1 MAEQASNGEPMMTMR
16 NIHLAAGGSVS
27 TAAAS
32 GQSAAVLAAQAGPH
46 IRLSGLQMARQIVQS
61 EGIWGLYRGF
71 GMSIATFVPT
81 SGIWWGAYGAYQKL
95 IWKQVQIAV
104 KPFPF

>member
-1 MAEQASNGEPMMTMR
+1 
-16 NIHLAAGGSVS
+16 
-27 TAAAS
+27 
-32 GQSAAVLAAQAGPH
+32 
-46 IRLSGLQMARQIVQS
+46 MARHIVQS
-61 EGIWGLYRGF
+61 EGIRGLYRGF

-104 KPFPF
+104 KLFPILTLRSMLLA